1 MAKYTSRYAQ
11 LSFYV
16 DNVLKRFSNG
26 EYNTINAEEIAVLDD
41 LKDAIRVD
49 EPKTE
54 VAQTTE
60 TKPEAKPRTSTRK
73 ASAK

>member
-16 DNVLKRFSNG
+16 DGVFKRFSNG
-26 EYNTINAEEIAVLDD
+26 EYNTTNPRELAVLDE

-49 EPKTE
+49 VPKTE
-54 VAQTTE
+54 ESNEIKT
-60 TKPEAKPRTSTRK
+60 EAKPKTSTRK